1 MKKNTKIIQN
11 HKRSIKKA
19 NMRKILN
26 RKNNRQKKLL
36 KKVFDK
42 VEKFHQQLRQG
53 HYYIFTVFHR
63 CLYQHSVRLFHDQK
77 YNILTSEL
85 HHPVTSFK
93 DKINVCET
101 SHTYL

>member
-1 MKKNTKIIQN
+1 
-11 HKRSIKKA
+11 
-19 NMRKILN
+19 MRKILN

-101 SHTYL
+101 AHTYL